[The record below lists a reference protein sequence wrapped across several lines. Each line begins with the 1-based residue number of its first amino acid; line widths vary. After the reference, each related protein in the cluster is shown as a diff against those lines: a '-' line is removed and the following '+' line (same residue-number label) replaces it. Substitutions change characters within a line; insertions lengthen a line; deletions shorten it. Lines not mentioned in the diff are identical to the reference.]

1 MDVFLVFLFYSL
13 ASVVSGNI
21 ITPNK
26 TELFAEEGSNVTLS
40 CSYSSAND
48 LYWYRQYHRSAPEF
62 IVLIFDGAT
71 NTKKSNVD
79 PRFSVKLTNGNK
91 KHVDLIIS
99 SAAVSDSALYYCALR
114 PTVTGNTRTQY
125 KYLT

>member
-40 CSYSSAND
+40 CSYSTADD
-48 LYWYRQYHRSAPEF
+48 LYWYRQYPRSAPEF
-62 IVLIFDGAT
+62 IVLI
-71 NTKKSNVD
+71 
-79 PRFSVKLTNGNK
+79 L
-91 KHVDLIIS
+91 
-99 SAAVSDSALYYCALR
+99 
-114 PTVTGNTRTQY
+114 
-125 KYLT
+125 